1 MKKYRQCRTKKIQWS
16 ETAACG
22 SPAVSHSALRWQEHC
37 HKRPVLILD
46 DPFSALDKDT
56 EKQIFAN
63 LKKYMADG
71 IVIIISHR
79 LYLFPQ
85 MNQVIWLGNGQAV
98 TGTHEK
104 LMQEIPEYAQLY
116 HAQEGGSIYEQ

>member
-1 MKKYRQCRTKKIQWS
+1 
-16 ETAACG
+16 
-22 SPAVSHSALRWQEHC
+22 
-37 HKRPVLILD
+37 
-46 DPFSALDKDT
+46 
-56 EKQIFAN
+56 
-63 LKKYMADG
+63 MADG